1 MNKLKQRWGIT
12 TNRQLIVILI
22 VFAITGSLAAQLGK
36 PLTILLGISEDYW
49 LFWPIRIL
57 IVLPI
62 YKVILLM
69 VAWIFGEFDFF
80 WNFIKRMFNR
90 QTVK

>member
-12 TNRQLIVILI
+12 TNRQLIVIFI
-22 VFAITGSLAAQLGK
+22 VFGITGMLAAQLGK
-36 PLTILLGISEDYW
+36 PLTLLLGISEDYW

-57 IVLPI
+57 IIFPI
-62 YKVILLM
+62 YQVILLI
-69 VAWIFGEFDFF
+69 VGWVFGEFNFF

>member
-57 IVLPI
+57 IVLPV

-80 WNFIKRMFNR
+80 LSFIKRMFRR